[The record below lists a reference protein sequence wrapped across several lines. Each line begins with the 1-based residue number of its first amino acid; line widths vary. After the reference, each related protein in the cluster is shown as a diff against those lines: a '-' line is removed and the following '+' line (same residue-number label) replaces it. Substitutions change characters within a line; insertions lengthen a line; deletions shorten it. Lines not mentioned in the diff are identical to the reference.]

1 MSCIKAKPVIGI
13 MGGISSGKSTVASL
27 FEKHGCK
34 VINADQ
40 LGLELLENKD
50 IIDRL
55 KGEFGGGI
63 LLPNGEIDRKK
74 LAEKAFCSS
83 QSVEAI
89 NAIIHPPVLK
99 QVECLLR
106 DYMADSLAAGVVL
119 DIPLLAESGWDK
131 QCNIL
136 IFVDRSTQNRVQS
149 AQIKGRLSGEDI
161 KKREKFQISLDK
173 KKQIAHYVV
182 QNNSDLSKLAE
193 QVAWIFSEIMTK
205 AAQ

>member
-1 MSCIKAKPVIGI
+1 MKPIIGI
-13 MGGISSGKSTVASL
+13 MGGISSGKSTVAGL
-27 FEKHGCK
+27 FEKQGCK

-40 LGLELLENKD
+40 LALELLENKD

-55 KGEFGGGI
+55 KGEFSEGI
-63 LLPNGEIDRKK
+63 LLPNGGIDRKK

-89 NAIIHPPVLK
+89 NAIIHPPILEK
-99 QVECLLR
+99 VECLLR
-106 DYMADSLAAGVVL
+106 GYMADSSVSGVVL
-119 DIPLLAESGWDK
+119 DIPLLAESGWDNR
-131 QCNIL
+131 CTAL
-136 IFVDRSTQNRVQS
+136 IFVDRDMQYRIKS
-149 AQIKGRLSGEDI
+149 ANAKGKLSGEDI

-193 QVAWIFSEIMTK
+193 QAAWIFSEIMTK